1 MEMLA
6 QTERLEQMAQVV
18 KVLHQVVLEHQVR
31 RERLAQMVQTH
42 KQEQTAHLAQLV
54 LLVLLEVLD

>member
-1 MEMLA
+1 MQLLA
-6 QTERLEQMAQVV
+6 QTERLVQMAQVV
-18 KVLHQVVLEHQVR
+18 KVLHRVVLEHQVR
-31 RERLAQMVQTH
+31 RVRLEQMVQTH